1 VRDETFFPTVATHTK
16 TLLKAT
22 TAHLLTPDHG
32 CCGLPHLAHGLR
44 GEFLALAHK
53 NMEIFAK
60 ADIIVTD
67 CASCGSMLKH
77 LGTFMPGED
86 AAPFSA
92 KVMDITEYLVACGYT
107 PKRREGVTFTF
118 HDPCHLVRGQG
129 IKAAPRTLL
138 SGVGELR
145 EMAAADACC
154 GGAGS
159 FHLDYPQAASRILER
174 KKRAID
180 ATGADM
186 VVTACPGCM
195 MQLSKL
201 SVPVVHISQVL

>member
-1 VRDETFFPTVATHTK
+1 
-16 TLLKAT
+16 
-22 TAHLLTPDHG
+22 
-32 CCGLPHLAHGLR
+32 
-44 GEFLALAHK
+44 
-53 NMEIFAK
+53 
-60 ADIIVTD
+60 
-67 CASCGSMLKH
+67 MLKH